1 MNEQSR
7 SNEDRK
13 LMQRLPV
20 GLVEMDSQ
28 GRIDWMNDFMASL
41 LPSDAASLIGRK
53 LEDVD
58 VETQR
63 LCSAEPHLLQL
74 PASGVWLNREL
85 RDLDDGR
92 QVLITLDV
100 SEQERLA
107 EENAQPSQQV
117 DDLRLTDELTG
128 LPNKRAISQALDLHI
143 SRSRRYQ
150 NPLSTV
156 LVYVEPAGAGGVQP
170 LTGEPMI
177 LAVSRFLRDR
187 LRWVDQVGR
196 WDDNVFLA
204 VLPETSEPDARGLI
218 DKISNEQPSMVLPEG
233 YADARPTLSFGVAC
247 WQKGDDMR
255 TLLRSALRD
264 LQGGAD

>member
-1 MNEQSR
+1 MNDQSR
-7 SNEDRK
+7 HKEDRK
-13 LMQRLPV
+13 LMQQLPV
-20 GLVEMDSQ
+20 GLVEMDAQ
-28 GRIDWMNDFMASL
+28 GRIDWINDFMASL
-41 LPSDAASLIGRK
+41 LPAGADNLIGLK
-53 LEDVD
+53 PEECD
-58 VETQR
+58 VEVRR
-63 LCSAEPHLLQL
+63 LCSTEPHLLQL

-85 RDLDDGR
+85 RMLDDGR
-92 QVLITLDV
+92 RILVTLDV

-107 EENAQPSQQV
+107 EENAQLRQQV
-117 DDLRLTDELTG
+117 EDLRLTDELTG
-128 LPNKRAISQALDLHI
+128 LPNKRAIGQALDLHI

-150 NPLSTV
+150 NPLSAV
-156 LVYVEPAGAGGVQP
+156 LVYVDPPGAGDVQP

-204 VLPETSEPDARGLI
+204 VLPETTEADARGLI
-218 DKISNEQPSMVLPEG
+218 DKISNEQGAMVLPEG
-233 YADARPTLSFGVAC
+233 YAGTRPALSFGVAC

-264 LQGGAD
+264 LQAGSD

>member
-1 MNEQSR
+1 MNAQSK
-7 SNEDRK
+7 SEEDRK
-13 LMQRLPV
+13 LMQQLPV
-20 GLVEMDSQ
+20 GLVQLDTH
-28 GRIDWMNDFMASL
+28 GRIDWINDFMASL
-41 LPSDAASLIGRK
+41 LPADAAGLIGLK
-53 LEDVD
+53 PEECDD
-58 VETQR
+58 QIKR

-74 PASGVWLNREL
+74 PTSGVWLNREM
-85 RDLDDGR
+85 RTLDDGR

-107 EENAQPSQQV
+107 EENAQLRQQV

-128 LPNKRAISQALDLHI
+128 LPNKRAISQAMDLHI

-150 NPLSTV
+150 NPLSAV
-156 LVYVEPAGAGGVQP
+156 LVYVEPPSGGDVQP
-170 LTGEPMI
+170 LSGDPMI

-204 VLPETSEPDARGLI
+204 VLPETTESDARGLI
-218 DKISNEQPSMVLPEG
+218 DKISSEQHTMSLPEG
-233 YADARPTLSFGVAC
+233 YGNARPTLSFGVAC

-264 LQGGAD
+264 LQNGAD